1 MTSLPS
7 QRGEQGTDHTLEST
21 MLFDNS
27 VTDHGRGFLYWW
39 GTENKSN
46 KHRLFHTAITLSLS
60 IVLWSVLSVHVS
72 HYGDCL
78 TSSRGD
84 GSSRPRR

>member
-1 MTSLPS
+1 MHNVRHMTSLPS

-27 VTDHGRGFLYWW
+27 VTDHGRGLLYWW

-46 KHRLFHTAITLSLS
+46 KTQIGSYRYHPVSFDRAVEY
-60 IVLWSVLSVHVS
+60 IVSA
-72 HYGDCL
+72 C
-78 TSSRGD
+78 
-84 GSSRPRR
+84 